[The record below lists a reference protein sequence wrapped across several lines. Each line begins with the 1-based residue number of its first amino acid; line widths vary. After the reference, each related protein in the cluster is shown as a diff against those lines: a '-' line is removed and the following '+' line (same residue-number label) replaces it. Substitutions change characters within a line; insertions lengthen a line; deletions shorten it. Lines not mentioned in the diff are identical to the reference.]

1 MSVDVY
7 VDNTVT
13 TRIPRQLIESD
24 THGKGAAEIG
34 WGTPGDFKRCQAFA
48 KIHGIPA
55 HMRDGF
61 CANLHKLATG
71 EWPGRNA
78 HKGMHALIASAALDY
93 MIAAA
98 GTDQSRLIRWEGPLA
113 LVEQPTGDRRR
124 FPRDTL
130 TFQTFPMPF
139 RFQRVGL
146 QGHQGA
152 VTVGVIEHAAE
163 KDHEGQR
170 VVYGRGYF
178 LDPAIVPEVNE
189 AVHLAEHGVTGPS
202 VDLDSYTAVIKK
214 NALSGE
220 TTADMVRGRQR
231 AATLVSVPA
240 FANLRITVVRPK
252 VLTASTSESSTD
264 TANLAAD
271 ATFAVNQGGWA
282 KAPIAPREAL
292 FDADDAAKRIEAWA
306 NGDPNKMASMF
317 LWIADSPNAPLIGR
331 RGYRLPWG
339 DIIDGKPYL
348 IYHAV
353 YAGAALLQHAH
364 GGLPNIPDDQKGQ
377 LRSVITEIYQK
388 LAKEFDDPNIIAPW
402 DRGAEQ
408 VQQASGLSWDAVYD
422 VALEEFV
429 RHHRYRE
436 VLHPRDKRKDDHAGE
451 WIDTPHGPHG
461 QIKIGG
467 KWVYPPKRGEK
478 GYKDP
483 EGSARGIAKRG
494 GGKPSGSK
502 SETKHV
508 PSTHVARKARP
519 AHRAEA
525 PKKPTPD
532 KAAPPSRADKLE
544 GEIKTLKG
552 KLGMAKD
559 RRKGR
564 IQSQEE
570 TRLRTQIT
578 AKQREL
584 SDLKGKGPERGS
596 VADHMEQL
604 RMRDRMGQRAYLREL
619 DNEEIDKLLD
629 HVGGRRLEDD
639 TREDLETEIIH
650 QVNKTG
656 DAEQKQRRKDEQ
668 VKERDRVVR
677 EIAHESGGETKIVK
691 KKEEPKKAPPKKE
704 APKDQVSLSD
714 RLTLRL
720 ARDSGEDGMWLKH
733 ADSKEKRE
741 SVTRLREGGLLERHR
756 KGNRTYY
763 KITDKGHEALKG
775 HEDEEPK
782 SEAPRKEA
790 PKTRIVRKKSGEQK
804 GFTPNPAQEKTLE
817 AISQGGKGHPGSRK
831 VLQRE
836 GYVDENGNLTQKG
849 RDHVGVKETPGK
861 EEPKAPPKK
870 EGGTKVAKK
879 VPAVKVSPAQQKA
892 LEALSKDPNAKVH
905 PATRKV
911 LTRDGYLDDNGDLTK
926 KGRDHLGLGEQT
938 GDETQARED
947 AKRLYGKV
955 QQLKSAKTQEEAG
968 PILKGLKKDELV
980 EVGRQLGVKPNEMW
994 GDSKMAWEQAILDHI
1009 EPRDTRDRRIARQ
1022 ARLTRETK
1030 EEAERS
1036 AWDARVAEADELA
1049 RKSTKNPHVL
1059 TGSDRRG
1066 FEDAFGEDTG
1076 PLGVPIRDFTISQ
1089 STGDYVIRNGR
1100 AIRKDGVLYLIED
1113 PKKGFGDIETH
1124 QRTMEGAFKALPPG
1138 SERYQRVYTWARGA
1152 NPSDP
1157 YWRKRY
1163 DNPRHT
1169 SLAMAGDGH
1178 TTVWQDGMGYHPD
1191 KMKGVLA
1198 HEFGHNVDQWA
1209 RQRDLHSGS
1218 GYYQDKA
1225 VGDIRRLEETGEPEG
1240 FFGDAQKIHHS
1251 LSFKRDPAR
1260 EIPGGVSG
1268 YGKSSWDED
1277 YAESMALYMAG
1288 QIGYA
1293 LRNGERIPVYF
1304 RDIWPGRASVLDEL
1318 FPKSAEE
1325 QLAAIRKRGRIPDWP
1340 RR

>member
-1 MSVDVY
+1 MTVDVY
-7 VDNTVT
+7 VT
-13 TRIPRQLIESD
+13 TRIPPQLLKSD
-24 THGKGAAEIG
+24 IAGKGAAEIG
-34 WGTPGDFKRCQAFA
+34 WGSPGDFNRCLAFA
-48 KIHGIPA
+48 KAHGVPK
-55 HMRDGF
+55 HMQKGF

-71 EWPGRNA
+71 EWPGVNA
-78 HKGMHALIASAALDY
+78 HKGAHALVLDY
-93 MIAAA
+93 LVAAA
-98 GTDQSRLIRWEGPLA
+98 GPTTENMIKWEGPLA
-113 LVEQPTGDRRR
+113 LVGEPTGDRRQ
-124 FPRDTL
+124 FPHNTL
-130 TFQTFPMPF
+130 TYQTFPMPF
-139 RFQRVGL
+139 RYQRQGL
-146 QGHQGA
+146 RGHEGA
-152 VTVGVIEHAAE
+152 VTVGVIEHAEE
-163 KDHEGQR
+163 KDHEGKR
-170 VVYGRGYF
+170 VVYGNGYF
-178 LDPAIVPEVNE
+178 LDPELVPEVKE
-189 AVHLAEHGVTGPS
+189 AVHLAEHGVIGPS
-202 VDLDSYTAVIKK
+202 VDLDSYTAVLSKTM
-214 NALSGE
+214 SGE
-220 TTADMVRGRQR
+220 PVADMKRGRMR
-231 AATLVSVPA
+231 ASTLVSVPA

-252 VLTASTSESSTD
+252 VLTASTS
-264 TANLAAD
+264 AD
-271 ATFAVNQGGWA
+271 FAVNQGGWA

-436 VLHPRDKRKDDHAGE
+436 ALHPRDKRKDDHAGE

-502 SETKHV
+502 SETKHA
-508 PSTHVARKARP
+508 PSTHVTKKKASPDKGSSAKKRP
-519 AHRAEA
+519 A
-525 PKKPTPD
+525 
-532 KAAPPSRADKLE
+532 AAKSN
-544 GEIKTLKG
+544 
-552 KLGMAKD
+552 
-559 RRKGR
+559 
-564 IQSQEE
+564 
-570 TRLRTQIT
+570 
-578 AKQREL
+578 
-584 SDLKGKGPERGS
+584 GPERGS

-704 APKDQVSLSD
+704 APKGQVSLSD

-763 KITDKGHEALKG
+763 KITAKGHEALKG

-879 VPAVKVSPAQQKA
+879 VPASKVSPAQQKA

-911 LTRDGYLDDNGDLTK
+911 LTRDGYLDDNGDLTR
-926 KGRDHLGLGEQT
+926 KGRDHLGLGDQT
-938 GDETQARED
+938 GDETRARED
-947 AKRLYGKV
+947 AKQLYGKV
-955 QQLKSAKTQEEAG
+955 QQLKSAKTQDEAG

-980 EVGRQLGVKPNEMW
+980 EIGRQLGVKPNEMW

-1009 EPRDTRDRRIARQ
+1009 EPRDARDRRLARR
-1022 ARLTRETK
+1022 ARLEREAK
-1030 EEAERS
+1030 AKVERENEKVQRD
-1036 AWDARVAEADELA
+1036 AWDARIAEADELA

-1059 TGSDRRG
+1059 TGWDRKG

-1076 PLGVPIRDFTISQ
+1076 PLGVPVRDFIIRQ
-1089 STGDYVIRNGR
+1089 NTGEYVIRDGR
-1100 AIRKDGVLYLIED
+1100 AIRKDGVLYLIEN
-1113 PKKGFGDIETH
+1113 PKKGFGDIESR
-1124 QRTMEGAFKALPPG
+1124 QQIMEGAFKALPPG
-1138 SERYQRVYTWARGA
+1138 SEQYQRVYTWARGA

-1157 YWRKRY
+1157 YWRKRF
-1163 DNPRHT
+1163 DNPNHT
-1169 SLAMAGDGH
+1169 SLAMAGSGQ
-1178 TTVWQDGMGYHPD
+1178 TVVWQDGMGYHPE
-1191 KMKGVLA
+1191 KMKAVLA
-1198 HEFGHNVDQWA
+1198 HEFGHNVDEHA
-1209 RQRDLHSGS
+1209 RHEDLGS
-1218 GYYQDKA
+1218 DGFRYQDRA
-1225 VGDIRRLEETGEPEG
+1225 VGDIRRLEETGGPEG
-1240 FFGDAQKIHHS
+1240 FVGDPQKIHHS

-1260 EIPGGVSG
+1260 EIPGGVSD
-1268 YGKSSWDED
+1268 YGKSSWGED
-1277 YAESMALYMAG
+1277 FAESMALYMAG

-1293 LRNGERIPVYF
+1293 SRNGERVPVYF
-1304 RDIWPGRASVLDEL
+1304 RDIWPGRASILDQL

-1325 QLAAIRKRGRIPDWP
+1325 QLAAIRKRGQIPDWP
-1340 RR
+1340 RASAG